1 MIHPAAQWGRIGPM
15 SSQQHPTGEP
25 VYDDRVYRSSMAV
38 AGGVALL
45 ALTAWLCGDAV
56 VRGTGN
62 TPWIALAIALCAVPL
77 IVAFTL
83 RPAVFANDDRMRV
96 RNPFRVIELPW
107 AAVDAVRAGYS
118 AEVLA
123 EGAKYQLWSVPVS
136 LRERKKASR
145 GRLSRRGGLTGKG
158 LSAPEGDRAAAAGP
172 QRARADQ
179 VVDEL
184 RELAERGASRPG
196 AQGGVQV
203 HWSYEVIVP
212 AAAGALLL
220 IVLLAIR

>member
-1 MIHPAAQWGRIGPM
+1 M
-15 SSQQHPTGEP
+15 SSQQQPTDEP

-38 AGGVALL
+38 ASGVALL
-45 ALTAWLCGDAV
+45 ALIAWLCGDAV
-56 VRGTGN
+56 VRGSGN

-77 IVAFTL
+77 TVAFTL

-123 EGAKYQLWSVPVS
+123 EGSKYQLWSVPVS

-145 GRLSRRGGLTGKG
+145 GQLSRRGGLKGKG
-158 LSAPEGDRAAAAGP
+158 LSAPEGDTAAAPAGP
-172 QRARADQ
+172 PRAHADQ

-184 RELAERGASRPG
+184 RELAERGASRAG
-196 AQGGVQV
+196 AQGSVHV
-203 HWSYEVIVP
+203 HWSYEIIVP
-212 AAAGALLL
+212 AVAGALLL
-220 IVLLAIR
+220 IVLLATS

>member
-1 MIHPAAQWGRIGPM
+1 M
-15 SSQQHPTGEP
+15 SSQQQPTPDEP
-25 VYDDRVYRSSMAV
+25 VYDDRVYRSSMGV
-38 AGGVALL
+38 AGGIALL
-45 ALTAWLCGDAV
+45 ALTVWLCGDAV
-56 VRGTGN
+56 VRGSGN
-62 TPWIALAIALCAVPL
+62 TPWIALAVALCAIPL

-118 AEVLA
+118 TEVLA

-145 GRLSRRGGLTGKG
+145 GQLSRRGGLTGKG
-158 LSAPEGDRAAAAGP
+158 LSTPEADKTATPAAP

-184 RELAERGASRPG
+184 RELAERGASRSG
-196 AQGGVQV
+196 AQGSVRV

-212 AAAGALLL
+212 ALAGALLL
-220 IVLLAIR
+220 IVLLSVS